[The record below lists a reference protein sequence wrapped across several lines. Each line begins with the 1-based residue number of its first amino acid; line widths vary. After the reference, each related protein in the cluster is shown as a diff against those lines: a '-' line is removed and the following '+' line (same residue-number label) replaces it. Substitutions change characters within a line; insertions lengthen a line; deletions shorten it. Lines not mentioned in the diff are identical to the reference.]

1 MCGIGKGKAISVA
14 KKMQLTSV
22 SQLGASLGE
31 AVMGRRILTV
41 KLYGMNDN
49 SSSQNWYLLL

>member
-14 KKMQLTSV
+14 KKMQLASV
-22 SQLGASLGE
+22 SQLGASLDE
-31 AVMGRRILTV
+31 VVMGRRILTV

-49 SSSQNWYLLL
+49 SSSQNWYQLL

>member
-14 KKMQLTSV
+14 KKMQLASV

-49 SSSQNWYLLL
+49 SSSQN